1 MNRLDSVRPSP
12 PIEPVLAPFQRFF
25 AVEAAGGILLLIAA
39 LVALLW
45 ANSPW
50 AASYAAVWEIPV
62 VIGVGDVGLAKPLGF
77 WINDGLMAIFFFV
90 IGLEIKRELL
100 VGELAT
106 WRQAALPV
114 AAAVGGMAA
123 PAAIYAALN
132 AGTAGTDGWGVPM
145 ATDTA
150 FALGILALL
159 GGRIPLTLRVFLT
172 ALAIIDDIG
181 ALLVIAVFYTAQL
194 SWPSLAAAGVLLGV
208 LAAANAVGLRHP
220 LVYAVL
226 GVGLWLAV
234 LASGVHPTITGVLL
248 AMLIPASSRIGSGQ
262 FLDQARS
269 GLHRFEAAGD
279 RRESVLANAPRQ
291 DAFRELMA
299 VAERAETP
307 VQRLEHRLHPFT
319 TFFVMP
325 LFALANA
332 GLPLDGGALA
342 GLAHPVSLGIVAG
355 LVLGKPLG
363 VAVCAWLAVRS
374 GLTTLPDGLGWR
386 HILGVGWLAG
396 IGFTMSL
403 FITNLAF
410 GGSEMG
416 ATAKLGI
423 LAASVT
429 AGALGWGWLRRVGV
443 GESRVGAAAHAGGAL
458 FVKPLRQP
466 RWRPAG
472 ALRPRR

>member
-1 MNRLDSVRPSP
+1 MTHLENVRPTP
-12 PIEPVLAPFQRFF
+12 PISPVLAPFQRFF
-25 AVEAAGGILLLIAA
+25 AVEAAGGILLLVAA
-39 LVALLW
+39 LTALLW
-45 ANSPW
+45 ANSPL
-50 AASYAAVWEIPV
+50 ADSYTAVWQIPLSV
-62 VIGVGDVGLAKPLGF
+62 GIGDIGLAKPLGF

-100 VGELAT
+100 VGELAS
-106 WRQAALPV
+106 WHQAALPI
-114 AAAVGGMAA
+114 AAALGGMAA

-132 AGTAGTDGWGVPM
+132 VGGPGSGGWGIPM

-159 GGRIPLTLRVFLT
+159 GSRIPFTLRIFLT

-194 SWPSLAAAGVLLGV
+194 SWPGLAVASVLLGTIAV
-208 LAAANAVGLRHP
+208 VNAVGLRQS

-226 GVGLWLAV
+226 GLGLWLAV

-248 AMLIPASSRIGSGQ
+248 AMLIPASSRIGSGA

-269 GLHRFEAAGD
+269 GLRRFEAAGD
-279 RRESVLANAPRQ
+279 RGESVLANAPRQ
-291 DAFRELMA
+291 EAFREVMA
-299 VAERAETP
+299 IAERAETP
-307 VQRLEHRLHPFT
+307 LQRLEYRLHPFT

-332 GLPLDGGALA
+332 GVPLGSDILPSLT
-342 GLAHPVSLGIVAG
+342 HPVSLGVVAG

-363 VAVCAWLAVRS
+363 IALCAWLAVRG
-374 GLTTLPDGLGWR
+374 GLTALPDGLGWR
-386 HILGVGWLAG
+386 HILGVGALAG

-403 FITNLAF
+403 FVTNLAF
-410 GGSEMG
+410 GESELL

-423 LAASVT
+423 LAASVV
-429 AGALGWGWLRRVGV
+429 AGLLGWILLRRSPAIPTSAGPADSLP
-443 GESRVGAAAHAGGAL
+443 SR
-458 FVKPLRQP
+458 
-466 RWRPAG
+466 
-472 ALRPRR
+472 